1 MFDMLS
7 SCVSAIQQ
15 LLSRYN
21 SRAKVV
27 ILIRFFI
34 EFEWWTERVVGLLP
48 TSPSI
53 EMCLW
58 YIAYIG
64 VVESIPLNLEPS
76 LLCFVCSV
84 LMPRE
89 NSNFLIGTIVEASIC
104 VSVVRPICSNTE
116 PSLLC
121 LRCSVMAHRQY
132 NNVLVGIIGGSKW

>member
-1 MFDMLS
+1 MFDIFS
-7 SCVSAIQQ
+7 SGVSAIQQ

-34 EFEWWTERVVGLLP
+34 EFEWWTERVMGLLP

-64 VVESIPLNLEPS
+64 VVESIPLNPEPS

-84 LMPRE
+84 LMPRL
-89 NSNFLIGTIVEASIC
+89 NSNLLIDTIGECTIC
-104 VSVVRPICSNTE
+104 VTVFASICSNTE
-116 PSLLC
+116 ASLLC
-121 LRCSVMAHRQY
+121 FRCSSMSRRLY
-132 NNVLVGIIGGSKW
+132 NNIVVDMIRASKW